1 MVNPVD
7 NILEFFNKK
16 RLEVFDKLMINK
28 NYIESTDDKEN
39 KENDSISS
47 NDSQIPE
54 ITTIKKE
61 CYSMKLQSETL

>member
-61 CYSMKLQSETL
+61 CYSMNFQSETL